1 VQVLAELAAWQ
12 EAAGLECAACAW
24 EAQQH
29 ATPQPQHEQ
38 QQQQQHEQQQQQQ
51 QHQRQAWEALLPAL
65 KEFVFLDAGANTRG
79 AAYPSPAVVQAL
91 GRRCSSHRVQLALHG
106 TPRQWRDPQRSWLA
120 AEAAATAAAAHAV
133 GVPCSVTEHF
143 GGQPPSLEQHF
154 AVVEAFEA

>member
-38 QQQQQHEQQQQQQ
+38 QQQQQ

-65 KEFVFLDAGANTRG
+65 
-79 AAYPSPAVVQAL
+79 
-91 GRRCSSHRVQLALHG
+91 
-106 TPRQWRDPQRSWLA
+106 RSL
-120 AEAAATAAAAHAV
+120 
-133 GVPCSVTEHF
+133 CF
-143 GGQPPSLEQHF
+143 
-154 AVVEAFEA
+154 